1 MIIKFKKRYF
11 MCHTQNVIVISLRI
25 KMYFV
30 EISFHQKNSRK
41 IRLKILINYTY
52 SLYLIRNLF
61 FISEDK
67 TQIAIS
73 I

>member
-1 MIIKFKKRYF
+1 
-11 MCHTQNVIVISLRI
+11 MCHTQNVIIISLRI

-41 IRLKILINYTY
+41 IRLKIPINYTY